1 MVRARARAHTHTH
14 KPVCEYEVITMLWN
28 QGVHTDRELR
38 AKRPDI
44 IISKKKKGENVH
56 TDRCDGTCTQELH
69 TKGSGKEK

>member
-44 IISKKKKGENVH
+44 IISKKKKRKRTH
-56 TDRCDGTCTQELH
+56 
-69 TKGSGKEK
+69 